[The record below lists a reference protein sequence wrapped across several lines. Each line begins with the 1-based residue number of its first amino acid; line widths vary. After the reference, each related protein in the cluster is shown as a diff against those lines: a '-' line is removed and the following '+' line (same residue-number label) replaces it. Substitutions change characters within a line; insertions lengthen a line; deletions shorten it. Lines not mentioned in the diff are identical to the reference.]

1 MTQNSQALV
10 QEALTALQAKEPAT
24 AKPLLEQAVASGADN
39 AGTWL
44 ALAMACR
51 DTGDYRDGHAAA
63 DASLKHNPG
72 NPHVLVIKADL
83 YMLEG
88 DRRAAAAYYRD
99 ALQVA
104 PQTNHSPSLQRELA
118 RAQSVVQQ
126 LNAEFQTTLMDLL
139 NDRGGSDGDT
149 SDIAR
154 VRHSLDIM
162 MGKRALHF
170 PQPRQFYFP
179 DLPVREFYDPREFA
193 WVEALEAQTGPIKA
207 EAAALLRED
216 AHFGAYLKGD
226 ADRPSHDFHGMKDN
240 EEWGALYLW
249 ENGEDVPENQ
259 ARCPA
264 TTAAMRQIP
273 LVFAGK
279 RSPNVLFSRLKPGA
293 TIPPHNGMVNTR
305 LIGHLPLIVPNDC
318 GFRVGGTVQHWQ
330 EGKVWLFDD
339 TIEHEAWNRSS
350 EERIIL
356 LFEVWK
362 PELTEQEHA
371 LITQIFNTI
380 DAY

>member
-1 MTQNSQALV
+1 MNTSSDVLIH
-10 QEALTALQAKEPAT
+10 EALTALQAKQPAK
-24 AKPLLEQAVASGADN
+24 AKPLLEQALAAGADN

-51 DTGDYRDGHAAA
+51 DTDDHTAGHRAA
-63 DASLKHNPG
+63 DASLNRNPG
-72 NPHVLVIKADL
+72 SPHALLVKADI
-83 YMLEG
+83 YMQEG

-99 ALQVA
+99 ALQAA
-104 PQTNHSPSLQRELA
+104 PKANQSASLQRELA
-118 RAQSVVQQ
+118 RAQHTVQK
-126 LNAEFQTTLMDLL
+126 LNAEFEATLEHLLASHSNREETTRLQ
-139 NDRGGSDGDT
+139 
-149 SDIAR
+149 
-154 VRHSLDIM
+154 HSLDVM
-162 MGKRALHF
+162 MGRRKLYF

-179 DLPVREFYDPREFA
+179 DLPVREFYDPADFD
-193 WVEALEAQTGPIKA
+193 WVPALEAQTQAIRKEA
-207 EAAALLRED
+207 EALLREG

-249 ENGEDVPENQ
+249 QNGEDVPENQ

-264 TTAAMRQIP
+264 ATAAMRQIP
-273 LVFAGK
+273 LVFSGK

-293 TIPPHNGMVNTR
+293 TIPPHTGMVNTR
-305 LIGHLPLIVPNDC
+305 LIGHLPLIVPDNC
-318 GFRVGGTVQHWQ
+318 GFRVGGTTQLWR

-339 TIEHEAWNRSS
+339 TIEHEAWNESAQ
-350 EERIIL
+350 ERIIL

-362 PELTEQEHA
+362 PELTEAEQG
-371 LITQIFNTI
+371 LITQVFNTI